1 MAGRLVVWK
10 TKTDHEAVEFGP
22 VWVVDEDDPDIHIEE
37 FDEWM
42 SRADAERLARLLGV
56 EFNEG

>member
-1 MAGRLVVWK
+1 VAGLLVVWK
-10 TKTDHEAVEFGP
+10 TKTDYEGAEFGP
-22 VWVVDEDDPDIHIEE
+22 VWVVDADDPDVHIEE